1 MRYLFIFLLMGTALF
16 ATAQSGDKDSCSIEP
31 SHTAMFDGLDKK
43 GMLSTDDLV
52 KIKKIVAEDK
62 AIKIIRFSYTID
74 CGEDCEMIS
83 RNVFT
88 DTLPAEELKHIQEMR
103 SRDIF
108 SIECI
113 IGKNKK
119 GELVSCKPFLFYIR

>member
-1 MRYLFIFLLMGTALF
+1 MRYLFTFLLMAIALF
-16 ATAQSGDKDSCSIEP
+16 ATAQSDDIDSCSMEP

-43 GMLSTDDLV
+43 GMLSTDDLG

-62 AIKIIRFSYTID
+62 GIKIIRFSYTID

-83 RNVFT
+83 KSVFT
-88 DTLPAEELKHIQEMR
+88 DTLPAEDLKYIQAMR
-103 SRDIF
+103 SRNIF